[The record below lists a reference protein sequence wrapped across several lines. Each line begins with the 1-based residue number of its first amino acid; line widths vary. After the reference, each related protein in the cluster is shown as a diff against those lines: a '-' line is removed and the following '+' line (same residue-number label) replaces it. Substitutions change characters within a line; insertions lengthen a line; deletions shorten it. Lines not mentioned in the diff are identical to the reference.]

1 MKHKLI
7 YLAVLTVF
15 IHSCSRHELTPLNFE
30 QVAEPEKEVFLVS
43 TATHSD
49 MESEIF
55 EIINNYRVRLNLNAL
70 EFDGVSYYFA
80 KKHSKHMISEGNT
93 SHDNFAKRAKQISM
107 NTGATFVAENVA
119 KDYDTAVEAFEA
131 WLESDGH
138 RLNIEGDYTH
148 SAISIKENEEGD
160 LYFTQLFLR

>member
-7 YLAVLTVF
+7 CLAVLYVF
-15 IHSCSRHELTPLNFE
+15 IQSSSRHELTPLNFE

-43 TATHSD
+43 TASHSN
-49 MESEIF
+49 MESELF
-55 EIINNYRVRLNLNAL
+55 EIINNYRIGLNLNAL
-70 EFDGVSYYFA
+70 EFEDSSYFFT
-80 KKHSKHMISEGNT
+80 KKHSKYMISQGNT
-93 SHDNFAKRAKQISM
+93 SHDNFAKRAEQISI

-119 KDYDTAVEAFEA
+119 KDYDTVVETFEA

-138 RLNIEGDYTH
+138 RFNIEGDYTH

-160 LYFTQLFLR
+160 LNFTQLFLR

>member
-1 MKHKLI
+1 MKRKFIFLI
-7 YLAVLTVF
+7 VLSVF

-49 MESEIF
+49 IESELF
-55 EIINNYRVRLNLNAL
+55 EIINNYRISLNLNVLKFEGA
-70 EFDGVSYYFA
+70 SYYFA
-80 KKHSKHMISEGNT
+80 KKHSKYMILQGNT
-93 SHDNFAKRAKQISM
+93 SHDNFAKRAEQISM
-107 NTGATFVAENVA
+107 NTGATYVAENVA

-148 SAISIKENEEGD
+148 SAISIKENEEGN
-160 LYFTQLFLR
+160 LYFTHLFFK